1 MRNGVRS
8 AECLTRSI
16 SCLQRAALWKTG
28 PSTFWSLH
36 MAAARLLPKRV
47 RIQMCSCAL
56 GKSGKFSVHVSFV
69 KGNACSVLKERFRKP
84 LNNISKLL
92 MGLIFPH
99 ILCGKSSYE
108 ALKAPSNPLFLKD
121 VFPETQPFK
130 TYPSLCCWK
139 IHQLTGI
146 FFSKSFCFPVLV
158 LVLGTRRC

>member
-1 MRNGVRS
+1 
-8 AECLTRSI
+8 
-16 SCLQRAALWKTG
+16 
-28 PSTFWSLH
+28 
-36 MAAARLLPKRV
+36 
-47 RIQMCSCAL
+47 MCSCAL

-69 KGNACSVLKERFRKP
+69 KGNACSVLKEKFRKP

-139 IHQLTGI
+139 IHQFTGI
-146 FFSKSFCFPVLV
+146 FFLNHSVSRCWSQFLGLGDAESLFDLLLV
-158 LVLGTRRC
+158 LSTVKSQPADNPPAREKGVLGLLSKV